1 MQLQLFVSS
10 GTCIDGTCH
19 SRTDGN
25 RDIEKMSAATR
36 HTRRDAGTIN
46 GSFKRPLTSFRI

>member
-10 GTCIDGTCH
+10 GTCIDGGTTRH

-25 RDIEKMSAATR
+25 RDIEKMSVATR

-46 GSFKRPLTSFRI
+46 SS